1 MAKAKRFW
9 TVTIN
14 FRWTDISFQ
23 FTDAEQAAI
32 FAEKAMD
39 NFAPHYSDYFTGN
52 APELKVN
59 IALVS
64 EQENADK
71 KVAFDN
77 AMKPQEK
84 GEENQQ

>member
-1 MAKAKRFW
+1 MAKAKRLW

-32 FAEKAMD
+32 FAEKALD
-39 NFAPHYSDYFTGN
+39 NFAPHYSDYYEGN
-52 APELKVN
+52 GPELKVN
-59 IALVS
+59 ITLVS

-71 KVAFDN
+71 KSAYDLAVKI
-77 AMKPQEK
+77 KPEEK
-84 GEENQQ
+84 NQQ